1 MSTDLGHYA
10 LLSRIFDPPA
20 PGFADEVRAVAARLR
35 EGHPEA
41 VAGLERFAALLP
53 ADPIALAELFVRTF
67 DIQAITTLDLGY
79 TLFGEDYK
87 RGALLAGLSAE
98 HRQVDNDCGL
108 ELADHLPN
116 VLRLLSKMPDG
127 EVRDELVHVIVGP
140 AVREMSREF
149 EPARI
154 VKKEEIYKKHH
165 KTIIE
170 HAHDELRTAYCH
182 AIGALYEVL
191 RADFGLK
198 VSLPVEQAGSFVRS
212 VDSEMSIESCA
223 SGTCGPSA

>member
-1 MSTDLGHYA
+1 MIADLSHYA
-10 LLSRIFDPPA
+10 LLSRLFDPPA
-20 PGFADEVRAVAARLR
+20 AGFAHEVRAVAARLR
-35 EGHPEA
+35 DGYPEA
-41 VAGLERFAALLP
+41 AAGLERFAALLP
-53 ADPIALAELFVRTF
+53 AEPVALAELFVRTF

-98 HRQVDNDCGL
+98 HRRASNDCGT
-108 ELADHLPN
+108 ELGDHLPN
-116 VLRLLSKMPDG
+116 VLRLLAKMPSG

-140 AVREMSREF
+140 AVREMCREF

-154 VKKEEIYKKHH
+154 TKKEEIYKKHH

-170 HAHDELRTAYCH
+170 HADDELRAAYCH
-182 AIGALYEVL
+182 AIGALYAVL
-191 RADFGLK
+191 RADFELK
-198 VSLPVEQAGSFVRS
+198 VSLPVEQAGGFVRS